1 MFSLKFTMI
10 PLTEETHLNVRLRW
24 LRENGRL
31 FTTYSVLDIYTR
43 EHCDQFN
50 ITRQPMTRCIAM
62 FDWRSRRKRVWSI
75 IERLQLRS
83 VTSKL
88 QVEYRTFKHSVLAID
103 DIELADC
110 TPEAVVV
117 TAGKA

>member
-1 MFSLKFTMI
+1 
-10 PLTEETHLNVRLRW
+10 
-24 LRENGRL
+24 
-31 FTTYSVLDIYTR
+31 
-43 EHCDQFN
+43 
-50 ITRQPMTRCIAM
+50 MTRCIAM

-110 TPEAVVV
+110 TPEAELI
-117 TAGKA
+117 TAGKESFSSFSNLYFKYNI